1 MGGKDTDISRQ
12 GRGDR
17 LIKEQVHDPYMSRA
31 KLPEPTVCPECGAV
45 FLEGR
50 WQWAST
56 TTTDANEELC
66 PACRRIREKVPAGFL
81 TLSGGFFE
89 NHRDEIMKLVHN
101 KVEAQKAQHPVKRIM
116 DIEDRDDG
124 GVVITFTDIH
134 LPSGVGE
141 AIEHAYEGEL
151 DIQYTKEAGFVRVT
165 WTRQQ

>member
-12 GRGDR
+12 GRSDR

-31 KLPEPTVCPECGAV
+31 KLPEHTVCPGCGAV
-45 FLEGR
+45 FLGGR

-56 TTTDANEELC
+56 TTTNAKEELC

-116 DIEDRDDG
+116 DIKDRDDG
-124 GVVITFTDIH
+124 GVVITFTDTH

-141 AIEHAYEGEL
+141 AIEHAYKGEL
-151 DIQYTKEAGFVRVT
+151 DIHYTKEAGIVRVM
-165 WTRQQ
+165 WMREQ

>member
-50 WQWAST
+50 WQWASNT
-56 TTTDANEELC
+56 TTKANEELC

-124 GVVITFTDIH
+124 SVVITFTDIH
-134 LPSGVGE
+134 LPGGVGE
-141 AIEHAYEGEL
+141 AIEHAYKGEL
-151 DIQYTKEAGFVRVT
+151 DIQYTREAGIVRAT
-165 WTRQQ
+165 WMRQQ